1 MRVLLPA
8 ALSGLLASPVLAA
21 DMNVKIEVPKLNVA
35 EYHKPYVAVW
45 VERPDQSVAANLSLW
60 YDVKKN
66 ENAGTKWL
74 KDLRSW
80 WRYIGREL
88 TVPID
93 GVTGATQAPGEH
105 QLNYQSGK
113 APLGSLSA
121 GDYRLVVEAS
131 REGGGREVVRVPFSW
146 PPKSSQSLSAKGA
159 DELGAV
165 ALNLAP

>member
-8 ALSGLLASPVLAA
+8 ALTGLLASPVLAA
-21 DMNVKIEVPKLNVA
+21 DMNVKFEVPKLNVA

-45 VERPDQSVAANLSLW
+45 VEKPDQSVAANLSLW
-60 YDVKKN
+60 YDIKKN

-80 WRYIGREL
+80 WRHVGREL

-93 GVTGATQAPGEH
+93 GVTGATQAPGEY

-113 APLGSLSA
+113 APLGNLPA
-121 GDYRLVVEAS
+121 GDYKLVVEAS

-146 PPKSSQSLSAKGA
+146 PPRAPQSLSAKGA

-165 ALNLAP
+165 ALNLTP

>member
-8 ALSGLLASPVLAA
+8 ALTGLLASPVLAA
-21 DMNVKIEVPKLNVA
+21 DMNVKIEVPKLSVA

-66 ENAGTKWL
+66 ENVGTKWL
-74 KDLRSW
+74 KDLRQW
-80 WRYIGREL
+80 WRHVGRDL

-113 APLGSLSA
+113 APFGNLPA
-121 GDYRLVVEAS
+121 GDYKLVVEAS
-131 REGGGREVVRVPFSW
+131 REGGGREVVRIPFQW
-146 PPKSSQSLSAKGA
+146 PPKSAQSLSAKGA
-159 DELGAV
+159 DELGTV
-165 ALNLAP
+165 ALNLTP